1 MALHLL
7 LLLFLGPTGQGW
19 DDSLPEVLQAP
30 VGGTIKVQCHY
41 QLQDSRARK
50 LWCKFLSDG
59 CLPLGSS
66 AVDRQAPLGSRA
78 FLTDL
83 GGGLLQVQMVML
95 RMEDS
100 GEYGC
105 VVEGAAGP
113 QTVHRVA
120 LNVSPTESVTDMKNE
135 EETYRLDSLAEGS
148 SSKSGD
154 STSYADLHQDDQSII
169 PLIWGIVL
177 LVGLLVLTAALF
189 AVVAKK
195 RGSGLGVCGRF
206 QNTGISNKASPLDL
220 HPTGDSVLARDVS
233 SDVPYVRL
241 DSPPSFDN
249 ITYSNLPLGPL
260 SENSPSP
267 ISPSFDPLPP
277 KATSSQPPV
286 IYATVVVPG
295 VARDGG
301 APCKL
306 EAQDPENGQ
315 GPSS

>member
-7 LLLFLGPTGQGW
+7 LLLFLSPTGQGW

-30 VGGTIKVQCHY
+30 VGGTIQVQCHY

-59 CLPLGSS
+59 CQPLGSS
-66 AVDRQAPLGSRA
+66 AVDRQAPGASRV

-83 GGGLLQVQMVML
+83 GGGQLQVQMVML

-105 VVEGAAGP
+105 VVEGPAGP

-120 LNVSPTESVTDMKNE
+120 LDVSPTVTDMKNE
-135 EETYRLDSLAEGS
+135 EETYRLDSLADGS

-154 STSYADLHQDDQSII
+154 STSYVDPHQDDKSII

-177 LVGLLVLTAALF
+177 LVGLLVVTAALF

-206 QNTGISNKASPLDL
+206 QSTGISNKASPLDL
-220 HPTGDSVLARDVS
+220 HPTGDSALARDVS

-241 DSPPSFDN
+241 DSPPSFEN

-267 ISPSFDPLPP
+267 ISSSFDPLPP
-277 KATSSQPPV
+277 KATSSQPV
-286 IYATVVVPG
+286 TYATVIFPG

-301 APCKL
+301 APCEL
-306 EAQDPENGQ
+306 AAQDPANSQ